1 MPTVRAG
8 LPVGSGVPVAFA
20 CRSSADAAAIAA
32 KISCTMPR
40 VASLYNVAMTERT
53 RKVSKTLKP
62 KPATARQ
69 AATPAS
75 TAKPPSRKPE
85 VRIFVSYSHR
95 DAVSQQKL
103 HTHLAPW
110 RRDSVTV
117 WYDENIEPGATL
129 GTEIARELRRAHIFV
144 ALFSP
149 SYLDSNYCWNIE
161 YKRAMGRRARKLM
174 RVVAVVVKPCGWKQ
188 TPAAGF
194 KLLPK
199 DGVPPE
205 RWSSHD
211 AAYVDAAKG
220 IGDVIATVRRELTSH
235 PKPSGRLVKSQA
247 KAVKPSP
254 KPTRKSPSKGPG
266 SAPARRTSLRVR
278 GSKA

>member
-1 MPTVRAG
+1 M
-8 LPVGSGVPVAFA
+8 
-20 CRSSADAAAIAA
+20 
-32 KISCTMPR
+32 SCTMPFPT
-40 VASLYNVAMTERT
+40 SLYNAAMTERT
-53 RKVSKTLKP
+53 RKVSKTPKP
-62 KPATARQ
+62 KPATARR
-69 AATPAS
+69 AATGAP
-75 TAKPPSRKPE
+75 TGKPPSGKPE
-85 VRIFVSYSHR
+85 IRIFVSYSHR
-95 DAVSQQKL
+95 DAGAQQKL

-110 RRDSVTV
+110 RRDGVTV
-117 WYDENIEPGATL
+117 WYDENIEPGATM

-161 YKRAMGRRARKLM
+161 YKRAMGRRARKLI

-194 KLLPK
+194 KLLPR

-220 IGDVIATVRRELTSH
+220 IGDVIATVRRELAS
-235 PKPSGRLVKSQA
+235 PAKLSGTLGKSKI

-254 KPTRKSPSKGPG
+254 TPTRKPPSKTPG
-266 SAPARRTSLRVR
+266 RPPARRTSLRVR

>member
-1 MPTVRAG
+1 
-8 LPVGSGVPVAFA
+8 
-20 CRSSADAAAIAA
+20 
-32 KISCTMPR
+32 MPR
-40 VASLYNVAMTERT
+40 LASLYNVAMTQRT
-53 RKVSKTLKP
+53 KKVSKTLKP
-62 KPATARQ
+62 EPATARRP
-69 AATPAS
+69 ATEAS
-75 TAKPPSRKPE
+75 TGKPPSVKPE

-95 DAVSQQKL
+95 DAGSQQKL

-110 RRDSVTV
+110 RRDGVTV
-117 WYDENIEPGATL
+117 WYDENIEPGAKL

-161 YKRAMGRRARKLM
+161 YRRAMGRRARKLM

-188 TPAAGF
+188 TAAAGF

-220 IGDVIATVRRELTSH
+220 IGDVIATVRRELA
-235 PKPSGRLVKSQA
+235 SQA
-247 KAVKPSP
+247 KPTGMPGKSKTKAVKPL
-254 KPTRKSPSKGPG
+254 PTRKPLSKSPNRPS
-266 SAPARRTSLRVR
+266 ARRISP
-278 GSKA
+278 KAPG